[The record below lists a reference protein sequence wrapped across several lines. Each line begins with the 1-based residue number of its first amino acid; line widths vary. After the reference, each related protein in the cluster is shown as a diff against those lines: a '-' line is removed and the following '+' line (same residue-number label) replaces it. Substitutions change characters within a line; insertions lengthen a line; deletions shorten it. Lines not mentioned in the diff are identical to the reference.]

1 MEFIIMDGVNMEE
14 IKSMFFITCFEKLE
28 EKNFWPNLGAERVMG
43 YYYTFEDCDEA
54 LKHNACDMFETCYHY
69 AVVEE
74 IEPGLYPHYK
84 MRQFYKYDREKD
96 GYFPIEEPKMFEH
109 NGNLSIG

>member
-1 MEFIIMDGVNMEE
+1 MDGVNMEE

-74 IEPGLYPHYK
+74 IEPGLYPH
-84 MRQFYKYDREKD
+84 
-96 GYFPIEEPKMFEH
+96 
-109 NGNLSIG
+109 